1 VTDTSLLT
9 ELNRDVWQPF
19 RTAYRAYDTEAYLAL
34 HTPDLIRVGGPR
46 RTVQGYAEMAAET
59 GPWFADAAAK
69 RLPLAI
75 DFRFTERLA
84 SGELA
89 SERGIY
95 RIEVG
100 DEVIHGRFHTFSRKV
115 DGRWHLAVD
124 YDSDDGATIDEST
137 WSAAQ
142 PIDDLTAFATA

>member
-1 VTDTSLLT
+1 VTSELLT
-9 ELNRDVWQPF
+9 ELNRDVWEPF
-19 RTAYRAYDTEAYLAL
+19 RVAYRSCDTPAYLAL

-46 RTVQGYAEMAAET
+46 RVVQGYEEMAAEV

-69 RLPLAI
+69 GLLLAI

-84 SGELA
+84 DGERA

-100 DEVIHGRFHTFSRKV
+100 GEVLFGRFHTFSRKSG
-115 DGRWHLAVD
+115 GRWRMAVD
-124 YDSDDGATIDEST
+124 YDSDDGATLDET
-137 WSAAQ
+137 HWSAAQ
-142 PIDDLTAFATA
+142 PLPALN

>member
-1 VTDTSLLT
+1 MTRELLA
-9 ELNRDVWQPF
+9 ELNRDVWEPF
-19 RTAYRAYDTEAYLAL
+19 RAAYRACDTDAYLDL

-46 RTVQGYAEMAAET
+46 RVVQGYAEMAAEV

-69 RLPLAI
+69 GLRLGI

-84 SGELA
+84 DRALA

-100 DEVIHGRFHTFSRKV
+100 DEVIHGRFHTFSRKAG
-115 DGRWHLAVD
+115 GRWRMAVD
-124 YDSDDGATIDEST
+124 YDSDDNATVDAT
-137 WSAAQ
+137 HWSAAASL
-142 PIDDLTAFATA
+142 PALD